1 MNFNVITPH
10 NEPELLAAVSEYQD
24 NFRFGAGFTD
34 LILEI
39 KKQDP
44 KGLTVI
50 NLAQLKDDHFTMLVQ
65 DENEINIG
73 SMVTVATV
81 ENDEFIRK
89 NLPVLHQAASSL
101 ASAQI
106 RQVATIGGNICTAS
120 PSGDVACALVALNA
134 ICEILDTSGKT
145 REIPIMEFFTGPRK
159 TAMQKDELLRRVI
172 VPLNKD
178 KKEIHSGFI
187 KVGTRRSMECS
198 VVSLSYHIRYDS
210 EGLISH
216 AGIAIGAAAPTIRH
230 TTNAC
235 DFLKGK
241 NIHAFNSAFKEGF
254 SEKVMEYASPISDI
268 RASAW
273 YRKEVLGNISR
284 GMIEGIGV

>member
-39 KKQDP
+39 KKQAP

-50 NLAQLKDDHFTMLVQ
+50 NLAQLKDDHFTLLVR
-65 DENEINIG
+65 DENGINIG
-73 SMVTVATV
+73 SMVTVAMI

-106 RQVATIGGNICTAS
+106 RQVATVGGNICTAS

-134 ICEILDTSGKT
+134 ICEILNTSGQT
-145 REIPIMEFFTGPRK
+145 REIPIREFFTGPRK
-159 TAMQKDELLRRVI
+159 TAMQKNDILRRII

-178 KKEIHSGFI
+178 QKDIHSGFI

-210 EGLISH
+210 EGLITH
-216 AGIAIGAAAPTIRH
+216 AGIAIGAAAPTIRFA
-230 TTNAC
+230 TNAC
-235 DFLKGK
+235 DFLEGK
-241 NIHAFNSAFKEGF
+241 NIRALSNTIKETF
-254 SEKVMEYASPISDI
+254 SNKILEYASPISDI

-273 YRKEVLGNISR
+273 YRKEALGNISR
-284 GMIEGIGV
+284 GMLGVEW